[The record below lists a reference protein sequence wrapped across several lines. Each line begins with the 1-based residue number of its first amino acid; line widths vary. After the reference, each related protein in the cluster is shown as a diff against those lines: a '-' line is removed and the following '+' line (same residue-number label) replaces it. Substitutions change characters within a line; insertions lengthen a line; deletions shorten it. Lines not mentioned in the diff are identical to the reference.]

1 MGVVQGWR
9 ISKYDLSLIIFLQI
23 AALCKITSVFFDI
36 LEGCSFEEDYACP
49 PNSIPLTR
57 LPKVNIFTAVLLD
70 QAGHSCKMYRGFST
84 QW

>member
-23 AALCKITSVFFDI
+23 GALCKITSVFFEI
-36 LEGCSFEEDYACP
+36 LEGCSFEEDYARP

-70 QAGHSCKMYRGFST
+70 LAGHSCKMYRGFST
-84 QW
+84 Q